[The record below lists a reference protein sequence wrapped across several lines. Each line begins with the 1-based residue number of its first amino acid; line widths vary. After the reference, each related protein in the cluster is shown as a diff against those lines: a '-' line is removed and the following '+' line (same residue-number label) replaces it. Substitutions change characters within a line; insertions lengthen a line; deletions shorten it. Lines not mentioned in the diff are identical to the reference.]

1 MLTWFVV
8 FVFSRDEVCEA
19 EVVVTSVS
27 ELTRQKTGVV
37 GVLPLSAKEQRAGIA
52 DCFPNG

>member
-1 MLTWFVV
+1 MTWFVV